1 MALNKR
7 MFYDQNNYSVGL
19 VTVSK
24 YKKRNSL
31 IIHPIVLFQRFLD
44 LKVISK
50 KRNLMVNN
58 QELVAKC
65 FV

>member
-1 MALNKR
+1 
-7 MFYDQNNYSVGL
+7 MFYNQNNYSVGL

-31 IIHPIVLFQRFLD
+31 LVHSIVLFQKFLN

-50 KRNLMVNN
+50 KRNLTIKKPK
-58 QELVAKC
+58 QIG
-65 FV
+65 